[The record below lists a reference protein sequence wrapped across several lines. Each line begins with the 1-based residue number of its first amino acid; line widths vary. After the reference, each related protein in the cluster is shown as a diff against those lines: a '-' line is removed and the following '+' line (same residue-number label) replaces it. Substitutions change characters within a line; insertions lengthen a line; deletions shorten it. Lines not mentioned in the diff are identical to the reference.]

1 MYGTAQLQGS
11 VSDLLTRISSNICT
25 RLTSDLRAYAV
36 LRAASMRSFC
46 RTTNYQSFIMKHN
59 NLVIVIAS
67 NAH

>member
-36 LRAASMRSFC
+36 LRVCIPFVEPQ
-46 RTTNYQSFIMKHN
+46 TI
-59 NLVIVIAS
+59 NLLS
-67 NAH
+67 